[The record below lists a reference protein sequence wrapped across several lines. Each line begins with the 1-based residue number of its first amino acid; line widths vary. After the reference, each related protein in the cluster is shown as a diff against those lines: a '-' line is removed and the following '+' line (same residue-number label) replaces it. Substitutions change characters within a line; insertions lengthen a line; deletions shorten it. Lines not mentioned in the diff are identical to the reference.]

1 MMTSTAQIALHDVT
15 KRYDTTPV
23 LDRVTLSVRPGETVG
38 VIGEN
43 GSGKSTLLRLL
54 AGVEPADNG
63 AVTVTAPGGIGYLP
77 QVLEL
82 PGTATVAAAV
92 DHALADLRLLEQQ
105 LRHTEQ
111 QLAQADPAVL
121 ADYADLQARFDARD
135 GYHADT
141 RVDIAL
147 AELGLPG
154 LDRHRTLAT
163 LSGGERARLALA
175 ATLAAAPELL
185 LLDEPTNDLDD
196 AAVAWLEQ
204 QLRSHR
210 GAVIAVTH
218 DRVFLERITGT
229 ILEVDAGQVRR
240 YGDGYAGYLTA
251 KDAERRRAAQD
262 YADWRTEL
270 ARNRRRAASNVV
282 RLEAIPRKLPL
293 AVFAAGPFRAR
304 GRGHGTMS
312 RIRNAKER
320 VARLTGDPVAA
331 PIDPLRFTAAVDT
344 VHDTGTG
351 PVAELTDIG
360 VGDRLA
366 LAALRIEAGSRL
378 LVTGP
383 NGAGKTTLLRVLAG
397 DLRPDTGTARVT
409 GRVGWLRQDPPRYPA
424 AATVLAAF
432 ATGRPGHPD
441 DHADTLLDLGLFRP
455 AELALRV
462 GELSYGQRRRIEIAR
477 LVTEPADL
485 LLLDEPTNHLAPAL
499 VEELEQA
506 LDGYSGALVI
516 VSHDRQ
522 LRRRF
527 TGDRMVL
534 DDGAMAAVAA

>member
-1 MMTSTAQIALHDVT
+1 MTSTAQLTLHDVT
-15 KRYDTTPV
+15 KRYGAITV
-23 LDRVTLSVRPGETVG
+23 LDTVSLSIAPGETVG
-38 VIGEN
+38 VIGET

-54 AGVEPADNG
+54 AGAEQPDDGSVI
-63 AVTVTAPGGIGYLP
+63 VSAPGGIGYLP

-82 PGTATVAAAV
+82 PGTATVAAAI
-92 DHALADLRLLEQQ
+92 DHALGDLRTLEAQ
-105 LRHTEQ
+105 LRSTEQ
-111 QLAQADPAVL
+111 RLAHGGPAL
-121 ADYADLQARFDARD
+121 LDDYATLLARFEARD
-135 GYHADT
+135 GYLADA

-147 AELGLPG
+147 AALGLPG
-154 LDRHRTLAT
+154 LDRDRLLST
-163 LSGGERARLALA
+163 LSGGEKARLALA
-175 ATLAAAPELL
+175 ATLASAPELL

-204 QLRSHR
+204 QLRAHR
-210 GAVIAVTH
+210 GTVVAVTH
-218 DRVFLERITGT
+218 DRVFLERITST
-229 ILEVDAGQVRR
+229 ILEVDAGQVARF
-240 YGDGYAGYLTA
+240 GDGYAGYLVA
-251 KDAERRRAAQD
+251 KAAQRRRAAQE
-262 YADWRTEL
+262 YADWRAEL
-270 ARNRRRAASNVV
+270 ARSRRLAESNVI

-304 GRGHGTMS
+304 GRGHGAMS

-320 VARLTGDPVAA
+320 VARLHADPVAA
-331 PIDPLRFTAAVDT
+331 PIDPLQFHAAVPTTIEDAQA
-344 VHDTGTG
+344 G
-351 PVAELTDIG
+351 PVAELAG
-360 VGDRLA
+360 VRVDDRLT
-366 LAALRIEAGSRL
+366 LPVLRVEPGARL

-397 DLRPDTGTARVT
+397 DVQPDTGTARIT
-409 GRVGWLRQDPPRYPA
+409 GRVGWLRQEPPRYPA
-424 AATVLAAF
+424 AATVLTAF

-506 LDGYSGALVI
+506 LDGFQGALVI
-516 VSHDRQ
+516 VTHDRQ

-527 TGDRMVL
+527 TGDRMAL
-534 DDGAMAAVAA
+534 RNGAIAEVAA

>member
-1 MMTSTAQIALHDVT
+1 MTSTAQLTLHDVT
-15 KRYDTTPV
+15 LRYDATTV
-23 LDRVTLSVRPGETVG
+23 LDAVCLSIAPGDTVG

-54 AGVEPADNG
+54 AGIQQPDNG
-63 AVTVTAPGGIGYLP
+63 SVTVVAPGGIGYLP
-77 QVLEL
+77 QALDL
-82 PGTATVAAAV
+82 PETATVADAI
-92 DHALADLRLLEQQ
+92 DHALAELRAIETR
-105 LRHTEQ
+105 LRDTERE
-111 QLAQADPAVL
+111 LAHGDPAVL
-121 ADYADLQARFDARD
+121 DAYAALSARFEARD
-135 GYHADT
+135 GYRADT

-147 AELGLPG
+147 AALGLPG
-154 LDRHRTLAT
+154 LDRARTLAT
-163 LSGGERARLALA
+163 LSGGEKARLALA
-175 ATLAAAPELL
+175 ATLASAPELL

-204 QLRSHR
+204 QLRAHR
-210 GAVIAVTH
+210 GTVVAVTH

-229 ILEVDAGQVRR
+229 IVEVDAGKVTRF
-240 YGDGYAGYLTA
+240 GDGYSGYLAA
-251 KDAERRRAAQD
+251 KAAQRRRAAQE
-262 YADWRTEL
+262 YEQWRADL
-270 ARNRRRAASNVV
+270 ARSRRLAESNVI

-320 VARLTGDPVAA
+320 VARLHADPVAA
-331 PIDPLRFTAAVDT
+331 PLDPLRFDAT
-344 VHDTGTG
+344 VATEAPTPTG
-351 PVAELTDIG
+351 PVAELTDLRI
-360 VGDRLA
+360 GDRLRVP
-366 LAALRIEAGSRL
+366 ALRIEPGARL

-397 DLRPDTGTARVT
+397 DLRPDTGSARIA
-409 GRVGWLRQDPPRYPA
+409 GRVGWLRQDAPRYPA
-424 AATVLAAF
+424 SATVLGAF

-441 DHADTLLDLGLFRP
+441 EHVDTLLALGLFRP
-455 AELALRV
+455 AELGLRV
-462 GELSYGQRRRIEIAR
+462 RELSYGQRRRIEIAR

-506 LDGYSGALVI
+506 LDDYRGALVI
-516 VSHDRQ
+516 VTHDRQ

-527 TGDRMVL
+527 TGQRMAVCH
-534 DDGAMAAVAA
+534 GAVVDAAA

>member
-1 MMTSTAQIALHDVT
+1 MTSTAQLTLHDVT
-15 KRYDTTPV
+15 KRYDATTV
-23 LDRVTLSVRPGETVG
+23 LDTVSLSIAPGETVG

-54 AGVEPADNG
+54 AGAEQPDNG
-63 AVTVTAPGGIGYLP
+63 SVIVSAPGGIGYLP

-82 PGTATVAAAV
+82 PGTATVAAAI
-92 DHALADLRLLEQQ
+92 DHALADLRALEAQ
-105 LRHTEQ
+105 LRSTEQ
-111 QLAQADPAVL
+111 QLAHGDPAL
-121 ADYADLQARFDARD
+121 LDDYAALLARFEARD
-135 GYHADT
+135 GYLADA

-147 AELGLPG
+147 AALGLPG
-154 LDRHRTLAT
+154 LDRDRPLST
-163 LSGGERARLALA
+163 LSGGEKARLALA
-175 ATLAAAPELL
+175 ATLASAPELL

-204 QLRSHR
+204 QLRAHR
-210 GAVIAVTH
+210 GTVVAVTH
-218 DRVFLERITGT
+218 DRVFLERITST
-229 ILEVDAGQVRR
+229 ILEVEAGQVARF
-240 YGDGYAGYLTA
+240 GDGYAGYLAA
-251 KDAERRRAAQD
+251 KAAQRRRAAQE
-262 YADWRTEL
+262 YADWRAEL
-270 ARNRRRAASNVV
+270 ARSRRLAASNVI

-304 GRGHGTMS
+304 GRGHGAMS

-320 VARLTGDPVAA
+320 VARLHADPVPA
-331 PIDPLRFTAAVDT
+331 PIDSLEFHATVPTTIEAAS
-344 VHDTGTG
+344 TG
-351 PVAELTDIG
+351 PVAELTG
-360 VGDRLA
+360 VRVDDRLT
-366 LAALRIEAGSRL
+366 LPALRVEPGARL

-397 DLRPDTGTARVT
+397 DLQPDAGTARIT
-409 GRVGWLRQDPPRYPA
+409 GKVGWLRQEPPRYPA
-424 AATVLAAF
+424 SATVLTAF

-455 AELALRV
+455 TEIALRV
-462 GELSYGQRRRIEIAR
+462 GELSHGQRRRIEIAR

-506 LDGYSGALVI
+506 LDDFRGALVI
-516 VSHDRQ
+516 VTHDRQ

-527 TGDRMVL
+527 TGDRMAL
-534 DDGAMAAVAA
+534 REGKVAAAAA